1 MYTIERLRLRQADKA
16 IKGLFVCLVGP
27 WITACGGTWI

>member
-16 IKGLFVCLVGP
+16 IKGLFVCLAGP
-27 WITACGGTWI
+27 WITV